1 MYIYFSECMP
11 GYTGLNCTTKCPY
24 PTYGER
30 CQGYCDCSNNACDV
44 SFGCIEITTSACM
57 FLDIKF
63 LKKSKLENLYESKH

>member
-1 MYIYFSECMP
+1 MYFSEDMS

-30 CQGYCDCSNNACDV
+30 CPGYCDCSNNACDE
-44 SFGCIEITTSACM
+44 SLGCIEITTSECV

-63 LKKSKLENLYESKH
+63 LKKSKLKHLYESKH